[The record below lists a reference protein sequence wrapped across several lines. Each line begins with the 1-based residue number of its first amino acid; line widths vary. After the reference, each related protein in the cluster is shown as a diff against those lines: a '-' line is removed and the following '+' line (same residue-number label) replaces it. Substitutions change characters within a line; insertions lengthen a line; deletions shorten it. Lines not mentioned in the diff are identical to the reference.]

1 MTEQKSNV
9 ASCRLNTDQ
18 MRKLDAAATEK
29 GLPRSMMI
37 KHIIL
42 EYLDRDIQH
51 VNLLQ
56 ASIMN
61 VNAEIQK
68 NSRKTEFF
76 MQLFY
81 SWLVNWF
88 ASNPR
93 PTDVSETFIKDSI
106 ARRDTFAKNFTDE
119 IYNET
124 TELFESLFADN
135 IEHQKEEEENND

>member
-1 MTEQKSNV
+1 MTTTSNT

-18 MRKLDAAATEK
+18 MRKLDAKAKEK
-29 GLPRSMMI
+29 GLPRSMLI

-42 EYLDRDIQH
+42 EYLDKDIEH
-51 VNLLQ
+51 VNLIQ

-61 VNAEIQK
+61 LQNEVEK
-68 NSRKTEFF
+68 SSRKTEFF
-76 MQLFY
+76 MQMFY

-93 PTDVSETFIKDSI
+93 QENVSEAFIKDSI
-106 ARRDTFAKNFTDE
+106 SRRDNFAKNFTDE
-119 IYNET
+119 IYNDA

-135 IEHQKEEEENND
+135 VENQRTEN